1 MMSSSKFYNQ
11 YKDLLDKYKVV
22 ELFKYKIIMY
32 DDCINGP
39 KRTNKVNHITFNFTE
54 KDVVNISWMFTDLL
68 LLNLVAEEFDTG
80 CWAPEEP
87 LYLEFNGIKY
97 TQFSNELIV
106 NMLENRH
113 IKHASFACTTEVWNG
128 KSFWVRYIEV
138 EGQRN
143 DWMEE
148 SVRDLK

>member
-54 KDVVNISWMFTDLL
+54 KDVVNIS
-68 LLNLVAEEFDTG
+68 
-80 CWAPEEP
+80 
-87 LYLEFNGIKY
+87 
-97 TQFSNELIV
+97 
-106 NMLENRH
+106 
-113 IKHASFACTTEVWNG
+113 
-128 KSFWVRYIEV
+128 
-138 EGQRN
+138 
-143 DWMEE
+143 
-148 SVRDLK
+148 